1 MDIHGRPVL
10 SVVVAFFFLKET
22 EEEVIWGRVAVGVR
36 LGRVKRGETSIGI

>member
-10 SVVVAFFFLKET
+10 SVVVAFFLKET